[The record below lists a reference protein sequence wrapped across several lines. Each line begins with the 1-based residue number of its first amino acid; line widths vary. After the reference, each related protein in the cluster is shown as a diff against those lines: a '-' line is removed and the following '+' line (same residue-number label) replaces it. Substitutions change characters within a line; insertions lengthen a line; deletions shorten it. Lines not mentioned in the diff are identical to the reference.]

1 MRFSKNRN
9 EIKKIIC
16 ASMIFVLI
24 AASIPSWKTVG
35 NVHADELSEAEEK
48 KAEATEKKKEAQMK
62 LTSLKNEKD
71 DVLNLI
77 EKLDTEI
84 ADYEDKIRTLD
95 NKGHELRA
103 EAAVIENALD
113 AAYVLENRQYEEM
126 KDRIQFA
133 YENGD
138 ADYIQAL
145 LSIKEYSSVINQSEY
160 VDKVS
165 LYDQKQLKELLKIE
179 QNISEYKHSVSLNL
193 AEVQELKNEAQGEQE
208 ALSVMQEGKKATIK
222 EYNLQISD
230 TEYSIE
236 QLEAIEAEQDAQ
248 IAAIEAAAAAAR
260 AAAEAAARAA
270 AEQAPTA
277 SGTDATP
284 ANQIATYTGGAFLW
298 PCPSSYIITSGYG
311 GREAPTE
318 GATTFH
324 NGIDIGCDYGST
336 IIAAAEGIV
345 SYVGYFGGGGNTVIV
360 DHGNGL
366 STLYMH
372 LSSFAV
378 DQGANVAAGDTV
390 GYAGSTGISTGP
402 HLHFAVRVD
411 GSYVDPGG
419 YL

>member
-208 ALSVMQEGKKATIK
+208 ALSVRK
-222 EYNLQISD
+222 ESNYK
-230 TEYSIE
+230 
-236 QLEAIEAEQDAQ
+236 
-248 IAAIEAAAAAAR
+248 
-260 AAAEAAARAA
+260 
-270 AEQAPTA
+270 
-277 SGTDATP
+277 
-284 ANQIATYTGGAFLW
+284 
-298 PCPSSYIITSGYG
+298 
-311 GREAPTE
+311 
-318 GATTFH
+318 
-324 NGIDIGCDYGST
+324 GI
-336 IIAAAEGIV
+336 
-345 SYVGYFGGGGNTVIV
+345 
-360 DHGNGL
+360 
-366 STLYMH
+366 
-372 LSSFAV
+372 
-378 DQGANVAAGDTV
+378 
-390 GYAGSTGISTGP
+390 
-402 HLHFAVRVD
+402 
-411 GSYVDPGG
+411 
-419 YL
+419 

>member
-165 LYDQKQLKELLKIE
+165 LYVNLI
-179 QNISEYKHSVSLNL
+179 ISIINL
-193 AEVQELKNEAQGEQE
+193 SK
-208 ALSVMQEGKKATIK
+208 
-222 EYNLQISD
+222 
-230 TEYSIE
+230 
-236 QLEAIEAEQDAQ
+236 
-248 IAAIEAAAAAAR
+248 
-260 AAAEAAARAA
+260 
-270 AEQAPTA
+270 
-277 SGTDATP
+277 
-284 ANQIATYTGGAFLW
+284 
-298 PCPSSYIITSGYG
+298 
-311 GREAPTE
+311 
-318 GATTFH
+318 
-324 NGIDIGCDYGST
+324 
-336 IIAAAEGIV
+336 
-345 SYVGYFGGGGNTVIV
+345 
-360 DHGNGL
+360 
-366 STLYMH
+366 
-372 LSSFAV
+372 
-378 DQGANVAAGDTV
+378 
-390 GYAGSTGISTGP
+390 
-402 HLHFAVRVD
+402 
-411 GSYVDPGG
+411 
-419 YL
+419 